1 MHRDYPLAEALVMCI
16 LISEFGR
23 LTYDRV
29 ENIDMNYFMQSR
41 LESLEKTPFSDLK
54 KMPPCQTQDM
64 YDKNGKP
71 LAIIVTWLDFIDDD
85 TIQVVVQ
92 SYRRFVLGVGKMNA
106 AGFEKTVKGQLRRL
120 EDREIYE
127 FV

>member
-29 ENIDMNYFMQSR
+29 ESINMNYFIQSR
-41 LESLEKTPFSDLK
+41 LGSLEKTSFSDLK

-64 YDKNGKP
+64 YDENGKP
-71 LAIIVTWLDFIDDD
+71 LAIVTWLDVIDDD